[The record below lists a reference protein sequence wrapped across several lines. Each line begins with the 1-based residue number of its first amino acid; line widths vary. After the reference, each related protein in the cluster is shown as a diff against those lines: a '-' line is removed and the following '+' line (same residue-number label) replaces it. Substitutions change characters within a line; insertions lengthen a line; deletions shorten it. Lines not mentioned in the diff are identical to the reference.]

1 MCSKYGL
8 LTGPLFVS
16 NCWSCR
22 GRSGWT
28 SRENGTK
35 LYCDIPFGVL
45 RLSCVSDSSRIGPV
59 VTACTANC
67 PVRVSWLDLPEAA
80 CGGFAAVAVAI
91 MLTELANYM

>member
-1 MCSKYGL
+1 M
-8 LTGPLFVS
+8 
-16 NCWSCR
+16 
-22 GRSGWT
+22 
-28 SRENGTK
+28 
-35 LYCDIPFGVL
+35 
-45 RLSCVSDSSRIGPV
+45 SDSSRIGPV